1 MTLRGAPGYHAV
13 VTLELA
19 RRLIGAGAPIAAV
32 ESALL
37 SETTEGVPFVTALS
51 ERFPELSP
59 LMERELLRTDAPEIN
74 WVRPA
79 LDLVARLPPGM
90 CERLLAVPVHQEPQG
105 GRVDV
110 AAVDALGPHVA
121 TEFGFHL
128 QATVRVLRAPSE
140 QLRAAL
146 ASLNTTVSGLTSPGE
161 RRSSTRPPPPGG
173 ERRRSTRPPAG
184 GERVTPGGSA
194 RPQPSD
200 PPIPLVRRPPV
211 SSRAA
216 AADDEPV
223 LNLSRSKFFAP
234 EAPFVFERLLE
245 EAIVELSR
253 ADSAEQV
260 ARLLC
265 RALEPAVSLVVA
277 VRAGSME
284 VRAGSRAFSEP
295 VLSTFSLPTG
305 KNSVFDIAVRAGFYL
320 GPLPSGIVHAEL
332 RSLLPSG
339 VLDEVYSAP
348 VLVANRP
355 VLALLMARF
364 GPSLDATRRA
374 DRLISAASAA
384 IERIL
389 RSKKRAPSS

>member
-1 MTLRGAPGYHAV
+1 
-13 VTLELA
+13 
-19 RRLIGAGAPIAAV
+19 
-32 ESALL
+32 
-37 SETTEGVPFVTALS
+37 
-51 ERFPELSP
+51 
-59 LMERELLRTDAPEIN
+59 
-74 WVRPA
+74 
-79 LDLVARLPPGM
+79 M
-90 CERLLAVPVHQEPQG
+90 CERLLAVPVHQEAQG

-110 AAVDALGPHVA
+110 AAVDALGPHIA
-121 TEFGFHL
+121 AEFAFHL
-128 QATVRVLRAPSE
+128 QAVVRVLRAPTA

-146 ASLNTTVSGLTSPGE
+146 SSLNTVSGLTTGGE
-161 RRSSTRPPPPGG
+161 RRSSTRPPP
-173 ERRRSTRPPAG
+173 AL
-184 GERVTPGGSA
+184 
-194 RPQPSD
+194 PSD

-211 SSRAA
+211 SLRAA
-216 AADDEPV
+216 ADEEPV

-245 EAIVELSR
+245 EAVVELSR
-253 ADSAEQV
+253 AESAEQV

-265 RALEPAVSLVVA
+265 RALEPALSLVVA

-284 VRAGSRAFSEP
+284 VRAGSRAFEEP
-295 VLSTFSLPTG
+295 ALSSFSLPTG

-332 RSLLPSG
+332 RSFLPSG
-339 VLDEVYSAP
+339 ALDEVYSAP

-374 DRLISAASAA
+374 DRLILAASAA

-389 RSKKRAPSS
+389 RSKKRGSGP

>member
-1 MTLRGAPGYHAV
+1 MTI
-13 VTLELA
+13 ELA
-19 RRLIGAGAPIAAV
+19 RRLIGAGAPVAAV
-32 ESALL
+32 EAALS
-37 SETTEGVPFVTALS
+37 SEVADGTPFVTAIS
-51 ERFPELSP
+51 ERFPELVP
-59 LMERELLRTDAPEIN
+59 LVERELLRAEAPEIN

-79 LDLVARLPPGM
+79 LGLVARLPPGM
-90 CERLLAVPVHQEPQG
+90 CERLLAIPVHQEAQG

-110 AAVDALGPHVA
+110 AAVDTLGPHVA
-121 TEFGFHL
+121 AEFAFHL
-128 QATVRVLRAPSE
+128 QAAVRVLRAPAA

-146 ASLNTTVSGLTSPGE
+146 ASLNTVSALTTSSSGE
-161 RRSSTRPPPPGG
+161 RRPSTRPPPPL
-173 ERRRSTRPPAG
+173 ERAAPARGSRPPPAI
-184 GERVTPGGSA
+184 
-194 RPQPSD
+194 PSE

-211 SSRAA
+211 SNRAA
-216 AADDEPV
+216 TPEEEPV

-234 EAPFVFERLLE
+234 EAPFVFERSLE
-245 EAIVELSR
+245 EAVLEFGR

-277 VRAGSME
+277 VRGGSME
-284 VRAGSRAFSEP
+284 LRAASRAVSEAAQ
-295 VLSTFSLPTG
+295 SSFSLPTG
-305 KNSVFDIAVRAGFYL
+305 KNSVFDVAVRAGFYL

-332 RSLLPSG
+332 RSFLPSAA
-339 VLDEVYSAP
+339 LDEVYSAP

-374 DRLISAASAA
+374 DRLILAASAA

-389 RSKKRAPSS
+389 ISKKRGAGG

>member
-1 MTLRGAPGYHAV
+1 VTPSIAAGYDV
-13 VTLELA
+13 WVTIELA
-19 RRLIGAGAPIAAV
+19 RRLIGAGAPVVAV
-32 ESALL
+32 ETALA
-37 SETTEGVPFVTALS
+37 SESVEGVPFVIALS
-51 ERFPELSP
+51 ERFPELAP
-59 LMERELLRTDAPEIN
+59 LVERELLRTDAAEIN

-90 CERLLAVPVHQEPQG
+90 CERLLAVPVHQEGQG
-105 GRVDV
+105 RRVDV
-110 AAVDALGPHVA
+110 AAVDALGPHIA
-121 TEFGFHL
+121 AEFAFHL
-128 QATVRVLRAPSE
+128 QAGVRVLRAPTA

-146 ASLNTTVSGLTSPGE
+146 SSLSTVSGLTTGSE
-161 RRSSTRPPPPGG
+161 RRSSTRPPPPVG
-173 ERRRSTRPPAG
+173 RRPTPAG
-184 GERVTPGGSA
+184 GL
-194 RPQPSD
+194 RPPPALPSD

-211 SSRAA
+211 SLRAA
-216 AADDEPV
+216 ADEEPV

-245 EAIVELSR
+245 EALVELSR

-265 RALEPAVSLVVA
+265 RALEPALSLVVA

-284 VRAGSRAFSEP
+284 ARAGSRAFEEP
-295 VLSTFSLPTG
+295 ALSSFSLPTG

-332 RSLLPSG
+332 RSFLPSG
-339 VLDEVYSAP
+339 ALDEVYSAP

-389 RSKKRAPSS
+389 RSKKRGSSG